1 MLQVVIRNSNI
12 EKPVINDI
20 KSEIRNEKPDIDS
33 KESEIQNEKLDF
45 DKIKSEIQ
53 KYKYN
58 EPTVENI
65 LRIYNEIDTNQVFG
79 ASDVRKILKCSDSTA
94 SEIMSKLRELEVV
107 VAVKGK
113 GKGKSRFVNKDEL

>member
-1 MLQVVIRNSNI
+1 M
-12 EKPVINDI
+12 INDI

-113 GKGKSRFVNKDEL
+113 GKGKSRFVNKDES